1 MVAIL
6 VSGPAGAG
14 KSQRA
19 AELLQLLPQG
29 VLADFQS
36 LYAAILGLLREP
48 DGRYPERLQTDAYAL
63 QMAEL
68 LRHTV
73 IRQAREQE
81 LDIVATNSDG
91 DPTRRI
97 YLLNL
102 LGPGGREEIIDPGI
116 SVVTTRLERN
126 GVLSENCDQA
136 IKRWYGRL
144 QRERQEA
151 RRG

>member
-1 MVAIL
+1 MPNIL
-6 VSGPAGAG
+6 ISGPAGAG

-19 AELLQLLPQG
+19 AELLAELPQG

-36 LYAAILGLLREP
+36 LYAAILGLLRQP

-73 IRQAREQE
+73 IRSAREQE
-81 LDIVATNSDG
+81 LDVVATNSDG
-91 DPTRRI
+91 SPERRRF
-97 YLLNL
+97 LLGL
-102 LGPGGREEIIDPGI
+102 LGPGAREEVIDPGRAVVEANL
-116 SVVTTRLERN
+116 SVN
-126 GVLSENCDQA
+126 GVLSENCRSALQ
-136 IKRWYGRL
+136 RWYARL
-144 QRERQEA
+144 NQDRAAA

>member
-1 MVAIL
+1 M
-6 VSGPAGAG
+6 
-14 KSQRA
+14 
-19 AELLQLLPQG
+19 AELPTA

-48 DGRYPERLQTDAYAL
+48 GGRYPERQQTHSYAL

-102 LGPGGREEIIDPGI
+102 LGPGGREEIVDPGRA
-116 SVVTTRLERN
+116 VVTVNLERN
-126 GVLSENCDQA
+126 GVLSEQCGKA
-136 IKRWYGRL
+136 IERWYGRL